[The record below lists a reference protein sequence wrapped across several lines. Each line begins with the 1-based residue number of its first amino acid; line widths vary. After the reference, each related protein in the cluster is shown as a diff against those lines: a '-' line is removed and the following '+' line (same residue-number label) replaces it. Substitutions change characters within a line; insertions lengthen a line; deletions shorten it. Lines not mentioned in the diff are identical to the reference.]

1 MAKKFKSFIID
12 EKSNKDSIFDT
23 RNNIILFDNEF
34 NI

>member
-1 MAKKFKSFIID
+1 MAKKFKSFIIG
-12 EKSNKDSIFDT
+12 EKSNKDLTFDT